1 MSDTMLD
8 LEQKK
13 NEELD
18 LKKREEEVEEN
29 YCEFCGTDEVTTFC
43 KCNDSINQYS
53 GE

>member
-18 LKKREEEVEEN
+18 LKKREEERCIVCGEEGRYAGN
-29 YCEFCGTDEVTTFC
+29 SLCLQHWSDAE
-43 KCNDSINQYS
+43 